1 MFRSDYFFNKMT
13 TLRLNAKQSISNII
27 QNKEYDYLEKYMP
40 IFANT
45 LYMHENDKICKIR
58 YKML

>member
-1 MFRSDYFFNKMT
+1 MT

-45 LYMHENDKICKIR
+45 LYMHENDKICKNKI
-58 YKML
+58 